1 MLTQSQ
7 AFQILAL
14 YQAVKLEVIGLKR
27 RGRSATVIA
36 KELLGMPRNTKRELV
51 LARLKD
57 MRDEL
62 TNPKNAYT
70 LN

>member
-1 MLTQSQ
+1 MLTQAQ

-14 YQAVKLEVIGLKR
+14 YQAVKLEGLGLKR

-36 KELLGMPRNTKRELV
+36 KELLGMPKSTKREVV

-57 MRDEL
+57 MRDQL
-62 TNPKNAYT
+62 TTA
-70 LN
+70 

>member
-1 MLTQSQ
+1 MLTQTQ

-14 YQAVKLEVIGLKR
+14 YQAVKLEGLGLKR

-36 KELLGMPRNTKRELV
+36 KELLGMPKGAKREVV

-57 MRDEL
+57 MRDQL
-62 TNPKNAYT
+62 TTA
-70 LN
+70 

>member
-1 MLTQSQ
+1 MLTQAQ

-14 YQAVKLEVIGLKR
+14 YQAVKLEGLGLKR

-36 KELLGMPRNTKRELV
+36 KELLGMSQSTKREVV

-57 MRDEL
+57 MRDQL
-62 TNPKNAYT
+62 TTA
-70 LN
+70 